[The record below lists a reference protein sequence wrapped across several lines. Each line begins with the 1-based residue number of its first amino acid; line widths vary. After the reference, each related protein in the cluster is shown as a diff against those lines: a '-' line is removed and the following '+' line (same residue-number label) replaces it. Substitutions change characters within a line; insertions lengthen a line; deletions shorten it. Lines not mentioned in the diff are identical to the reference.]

1 MWNGTEFEEL
11 SIPAPAVNVPYYYID
26 PTDNNYAYLVVCD
39 ENGANQKEI
48 RLPLNEGLAQIQI
61 INSNFNT
68 SLEVNY
74 GISRIGVGYAEWNG
88 PKAKPAAGE
97 YMTAQA
103 TDTLIVQVTPANYD
117 LASLELKVLDSNNDE
132 VPMVLGEPI
141 PYKGLMS
148 RATSGTGLYKIPVSV
163 GEISEELT
171 DKYEKKS
178 YYGYSV
184 SLYAND
190 KVRSPYGDNLTFS
203 LNEKKASDINTGD
216 IRFNSRIYQGALSV
230 ITLYVEPG
238 KSFTLPVT
246 SGKEYLYDAYIT
258 MYDGND
264 KDKVDQAKADQIRY
278 GIKCEGLTVSA
289 ESASTGSV
297 AFSLHYIDVAGNVR
311 RQDFNIRFNEVA
323 EIPETPEVT
332 LAASTHTATTK
343 VVSGVSQQFILVDLA
358 EYFNTMNADERLVWN
373 DNIDQ
378 YNRLADVFNIKG
390 QYSEDYSEY
399 GDAKHIYN
407 DGGVSET
414 KFVNIL
420 GNVTPVK
427 SDGTPAT
434 KASEIAKLKIAFNA
448 DYKLDSET
456 STYKWL
462 TEGEYTSLISVSYRL
477 KDENQIKERTV
488 LTAPFTIADPT
499 DAEITSLFKFNT
511 QYYANGVLTILLDD
525 IDATNGTSIDLQAAS
540 GVEYITSSN
549 VDFDG
554 IKVTGTNA
562 PTVVSADKSVLKVK
576 KAGEWTVSGIKFTVL
591 GKEYDAPSFKLK
603 VAVAQPYSVDFTK
616 ASPVVTS
623 GMQDESTIIEY
634 YKPTGIAQT
643 DALHTNYYNI
653 KSATGAV
660 QADNF
665 VTNIAFDYD
674 PSLITIAPDNNDNI
688 KITPNDVKVTVDTTV
703 KVKATFSMSN
713 GETVD
718 YEFNVT
724 VKAYPM

>member
-1 MWNGTEFEEL
+1 MWGICQL
-11 SIPAPAVNVPYYYID
+11 SNTFQNFTRYYIMIISLNCRYVF

-39 ENGANQKEI
+39 ENGENEKSL
-48 RLPLNEGLAQIQI
+48 RLPLNEGLAQIQLQ
-61 INSNFNT
+61 T
-68 SLEVNY
+68 ASLEINY
-74 GISRIGVGYAEWNG
+74 GISRIGTGYAEWNG

-103 TDTLIVQVTPANYD
+103 TDTLLVQVTPANYD
-117 LASLELKVLDSNNDE
+117 LSALDLKVVDTNNDE
-132 VPMVLGEPI
+132 VPVVLGEPI

-148 RATSGTGLYKIPVSV
+148 RATSASGLYKIPVSV

-190 KVRSPYGDNLTFS
+190 KVRSPYGNNLTFS
-203 LNEKKASDINTGD
+203 LNEKKASDINNGD
-216 IRFNSRIYQGALSV
+216 IIFNNNIYQGGYSA

-343 VVSGVSQQFILVDLA
+343 IVSGDSQQFILVDLA

-488 LTAPFTIADPT
+488 LTTPFTIADPT

-540 GVEYITSSN
+540 GVKYITSDN
-549 VDFDG
+549 VVFDD

-562 PTVVSADKSVLKVK
+562 PTVDSADKSVLKVK

-603 VAVAQPYSVDFTK
+603 VAVAQPFSVDFTK

-623 GMQDESTIIEY
+623 GMEAEPTTIKY
-634 YKPTGIAQT
+634 YKPVAGDKNAP
-643 DALHTNYYNI
+643 TNYYNI

-660 QADNF
+660 QESSAVVLN
-665 VTNIAFDYD
+665 
-674 PSLITIAPDNNDNI
+674 SITESSNLVNVQHNGNDI
-688 KITPNDVKVTVDTTV
+688 VITPTDVKVTVDTTV
-703 KVKATFSMSN
+703 KVKAIL
-713 GETVD
+713 TVD
-718 YEFNVT
+718 GKQVEHEFNVT
-724 VKAYPM
+724 VRAYPM

>member
-26 PTDNNYAYLVVCD
+26 PTDNNYAVLVISD

-216 IRFNSRIYQGALSV
+216 IRFNSSIYQGASSV

-246 SGKEYLYDAYIT
+246 RGKEYLYDAYIT

-456 STYKWL
+456 RTYKWL

-488 LTAPFTIADPT
+488 LTTPFTIADPT

-540 GVEYITSSN
+540 GVKYITSDN
-549 VDFDG
+549 VVFDD

-562 PTVVSADKSVLKVK
+562 PTVDSADKSVLKVK

-591 GKEYDAPSFKLK
+591 GKKYDAPSFKLK

-623 GMQDESTIIEY
+623 GMTEESIKIVY
-634 YKPTGIAQT
+634 YKPTGNAQI
-643 DALHTNYYNI
+643 DATYTNYYNV
-653 KSATGAV
+653 KSATGKV
-660 QADNF
+660 QAKENVTIKALNFDN
-665 VTNIAFDYD
+665 T
-674 PSLITIAPDNNDNI
+674 LITVASNGKDIE
-688 KITPNDVKVTVDTTV
+688 ITPKDVKVTVDTTV
-703 KVKATFSMSN
+703 KVTVTFLVD
-713 GETVD
+713 GEEVKH
-718 YEFNVT
+718 EFNVT